1 MTIQQL
7 KCFIVTAEVLHY
19 TKAANQLYISQPS
32 LTYSIS
38 ELEKELGLPLF
49 ERREN
54 KTYLTSYGEALLPY
68 AKVALD
74 KMEAITVKAYE
85 LIDPSTGTINL
96 GNIYSISF
104 DFIPQVLER
113 FYADKENGR
122 IAVSCVQGV
131 NQILIERLME
141 GTLDL
146 IISGE
151 SKHKDIQQTF
161 LFTQELKVVV
171 PTGHRL
177 AKLEEARLTDLEGE
191 GLISLG
197 ESSNISGHIAQC
209 FQSRGLEARFALSV
223 AECSAMG
230 AFVSSNM
237 GIAIAPIVPSFHSN
251 SVKIIPFVQE
261 DKELLGR
268 DIYLRW
274 AKNQYM
280 TPAVRRL
287 RDFIITEFAPKVPT

>member
-54 KTYLTSYGEALLPY
+54 KTFLTPYGEALLPY

-74 KMEAITVKAYE
+74 KLDAITIKAYE
-85 LIDPSTGTINL
+85 LIDPSTGSINL

-113 FYADKENGR
+113 FYSKQENGK
-122 IAVSCVQGV
+122 IAVSCVQGI
-131 NQILIERLME
+131 NMTLIERLME

-146 IISGE
+146 VIAGASE
-151 SKHKDIQQTF
+151 HKDIQQEF
-161 LFTQELKVVV
+161 LFTQELKLVV
-171 PTGHRL
+171 PADHHL
-177 AKLEEARLTDLEGE
+177 AALQEVSLTDLKGE

-197 ESSNISGHIAQC
+197 QNSNISGHIAEC
-209 FQSRGLEARFALSV
+209 FRTRGLEAKFALSV

-237 GIAIAPIVPSFHSN
+237 GLAIAPIVPSFHSN
-251 SVKIIPFVQE
+251 SVKIIPFVE
-261 DKELLGR
+261 PDKALLGR
-268 DIYLRW
+268 SIYLRW

-287 RDFIITEFAPKVPT
+287 RDFILSEFKT